1 MNAGAG
7 AGRENHAGDATV
19 AGRDDRDD
27 RDGPGGPGGR
37 HAPAT
42 AMPAGR
48 HKTLPTPPIA
58 GVMKRALSLFEPA
71 SASQASRVETLRKTR
86 TMSEQTTPATHD
98 SVASAD
104 AWRLVDSLAPYLRI
118 AHHIAG
124 RIRLKLDAAALAD
137 RRVSVGRASQL
148 KALLAGVRGIR
159 RVELNLIA
167 RSCVIEYDA
176 AIIPDAAWPDLLGGR
191 DTPAA
196 AVLMSIL
203 RDHDASQRKPRQ

>member
-1 MNAGAG
+1 MKTGAG
-7 AGRENHAGDATV
+7 AGRENHAGDANV
-19 AGRDDRDD
+19 AGP
-27 RDGPGGPGGR
+27 DGPGGPDDR

-58 GVMKRALSLFEPA
+58 GVMKRALSLLEPA

-86 TMSEQTTPATHD
+86 TMSEQPPPAIHD

-104 AWRLVDSLAPYLRI
+104 AWRLVDHLAPYLRI

-137 RRVSVGRASQL
+137 RRVSAGSASQL
-148 KALLAGVRGIR
+148 KALPAGVRGIR

-167 RSCVIEYDA
+167 RSCIIEYDA

-196 AVLMSIL
+196 AVLMSVL
-203 RDHDASQRKPRQ
+203 RDHDAGRRKPRQ